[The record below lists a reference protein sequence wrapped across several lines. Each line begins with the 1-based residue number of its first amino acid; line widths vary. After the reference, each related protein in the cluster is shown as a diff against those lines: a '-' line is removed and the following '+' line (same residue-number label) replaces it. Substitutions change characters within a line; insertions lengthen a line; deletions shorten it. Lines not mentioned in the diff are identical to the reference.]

1 MKTALPDILGELGES
16 EYTVLSSAYCKLNG
30 VRDYLARMHDV
41 YLRDGIPP
49 AFSEVEA
56 VRILTE
62 EVYGEVEKY
71 VHALADPEEAVCQ
84 IYRKAA

>member
-1 MKTALPDILGELGES
+1 MKTAIPTILGELGES
-16 EYTVLSSAYCKLNG
+16 EYTVLSSTFCKLQG
-30 VRDYLARMHDV
+30 VRDYLARIHDV

-62 EVYGEVEKY
+62 EVFGEVEKY
-71 VHALADPEEAVCQ
+71 VLALADPEEDTCQ